1 MAKGR
6 RYMTRYFGRSVEM
19 SKANSS
25 ILVYRFPYQNL
36 KSRES
41 SFEIENPFVV
51 YILLGKNNNGK
62 DAIYVGKSKN
72 GLKNR
77 PTAHEDKYSNWTEC
91 YILTQFK
98 ERTFFND
105 GTIQY
110 IENALNKRVDS
121 LGVYENTT
129 VNTNTGTA
137 NTQDEEDCDE
147 FIEEAIQMLDILGL
161 DLITYEKTEE
171 DSDVVADDV
180 SIGTVPDGIYS
191 LSRKLKR
198 ENKVFTAKMQVAGN
212 CFIVLKGSMVCP
224 SETQGLMDYVIIKR
238 KEVEIVDDILKEDV
252 VLDSPSAA
260 GSFVIG
266 GACNGWTNW
275 RCEDGTFIDK
285 YRK

>member
-36 KSRES
+36 KSKET

-51 YILLGKNNNGK
+51 YILLGKNSNGK
-62 DAIYVGKSKN
+62 DVIYVGKSKN

-77 PTAHEDKYSNWTEC
+77 PTAHEDKYPNWSVC

-110 IENALNKRVDS
+110 IENALSKRVDS
-121 LGVYENTT
+121 LGVYDNTT
-129 VNTNTGTA
+129 VTTNIGTA
-137 NTQDEEDCDE
+137 NALDEEDCDD
-147 FIEEAIQMLDILGL
+147 FIEEALQMLDILGL
-161 DLITYEKTEE
+161 DLITYEKAKGDT
-171 DSDVVADDV
+171 DNVTDDVVT
-180 SIGTVPDGIYS
+180 GTVPDGIYT

-198 ENKVFTAKMQVAGN
+198 ENNKVFTAKMQVAGS
-212 CFIVLKGSMVCP
+212 CFIVLKGSMVCTT
-224 SETQGLMDYVIIKR
+224 EAQGLMDYVVNKR
-238 KEVEIVDDILKEDV
+238 NEAEIVENILKEDV

-275 RCEDGTFIDK
+275 KCEDGTPIDK
-285 YRK
+285 FR